1 MDEYEL
7 YKKETGSLVITEH
20 YLKDFY
26 LKTIMF
32 FCQKN
37 KILKKFIFYFTKFFK
52 KN

>member
-26 LKTIMF
+26 LK
-32 FCQKN
+32 N
-37 KILKKFIFYFTKFFK
+37 NYVLLPKK
-52 KN
+52 